1 MSPLASY
8 TILNRT
14 FLLLLFLLATPSVR
28 AQTTSA
34 RLSGFVYDEAGS
46 PLPGATVRIYR
57 LGKATTAG
65 ERGQYELDVPAGTY
79 YVAFSFIGYDRD
91 SVQLNITHAHT
102 YTMRLK
108 AAATTM
114 EAVTVSARPSDEQVT
129 QTETGLVTLRKKDLE
144 SLPYLLGELDPI
156 RIIQLMPGIQTS
168 GEGSTGF
175 YVRGGAVD
183 QNLMQ
188 LDRTT
193 VYNPSHLFGFFS
205 IFNGSTIESIDLYKG
220 GIPSYYGGRLSSIT
234 NITTR
239 QGSPDKLKG
248 EGSVGLIATGLLL
261 EGPIGKKKKASFM
274 IAARRTYV
282 DLFASS
288 LRRLGALKQDINYYF
303 YDLNVNFDYS
313 LGPRDHLR
321 LRAYTG
327 QDDFR
332 YNTSSTFKNTIDWR
346 NTTASLSWLHTYNDN
361 LYSEL
366 MVNTS
371 LYDMS
376 FGAAITT
383 YAFNIESDIRDWGFT
398 YQVNQQH
405 KKHTLAW
412 GLTYTH
418 HMLRPNNIYAYSE
431 DVELSISPR
440 IKLQGEEAALFINDK
455 IRFSDKLEV
464 NAGLRLSGYRQLG
477 PFDRYVEDENMQV
490 LDTLHYG
497 RGKTIKQYGNLEPRL
512 ALRYSLSSSSSVK
525 LSYDKTYQYLHQAP
539 LSSVSLPLDIWVPS
553 SSTIRPQSADQFSAG
568 YFRNFRDNMFETS
581 VVLYYKTM
589 QQQLEYRE
597 GVIIGYSKGYN
608 FDDNFVFGT
617 GLSYGSEFSIK
628 KNGGKLHGQ
637 ISYTLSHTTRKF
649 DALNKGKSFT
659 AKYDRLHDLSVLAN
673 YVVSPRWTVS
683 CVFVYGTGNALNL
696 PVARYIVQE
705 NVVNEYGER
714 NAFRMPPYHRMDLAA
729 TYTVHKSDKFE
740 SSWIFSV
747 YNVYNR
753 RNPYYIYF
761 ETTGNLDDYELS
773 TSIKQVS
780 LFPVIPAVTYRLKF

>member
-1 MSPLASY
+1 
-8 TILNRT
+8 LNRT
-14 FLLLLFLLATPSVR
+14 FLLLLFLVLATTPLC

-34 RLSGFVYDEAGS
+34 RLSGFVYDEAGN
-46 PLPGATVRIYR
+46 PLPGATVRIHR

-65 ERGQYELDVPAGTY
+65 ERGQYALDIQAGTY
-79 YVAFSFIGYDRD
+79 YVTFSFIGYDRD
-91 SVQLNITHAHT
+91 SVQLAMTDAHT

-114 EAVTVSARPSDEQVT
+114 EEVTVSARPADDHVT
-129 QTETGLVTLRKKDLE
+129 QTETGLVTLQKKDLE
-144 SLPYLLGELDPI
+144 NLPYLLGELDPI

-188 LDRTT
+188 LDHTT

-205 IFNGSTIESIDLYKG
+205 IFNGGTIESIDLYKG
-220 GIPSYYGGRLSSIT
+220 GIPAYYGGRLSSIT
-234 NITTR
+234 NISTR
-239 QGSPDKLKG
+239 QGSTEKIKG
-248 EGSVGLIATGLLL
+248 EGSVGLIATSLLL
-261 EGPIGKKKKASFM
+261 EGPVGKKKRASFM
-274 IAARRTYV
+274 VAARRTYV
-282 DLFASS
+282 DLFIRG
-288 LRRLGALKQDINYYF
+288 LRRLKALKQDINYYF
-303 YDLNVNFDYS
+303 YDLNVNFDYT

-321 LRAYTG
+321 LRSYTG

-332 YNTSSTFKNTIDWR
+332 FNTTSTFKNTIDWR
-346 NTTASLSWLHTYNDN
+346 NTTASLTWLHTYNDK

-376 FGAAITT
+376 FGASITT
-383 YAFNIESDIRDWGFT
+383 YSFDIKSDIRDWGLT
-398 YQVNQQH
+398 YQFNRQSDNQ
-405 KKHTLAW
+405 TLVW

-418 HMLRPNNIYAYSE
+418 HMLRPNNIYASSE
-431 DVELSISPR
+431 DVELTISPR

-455 IRFSDKLEV
+455 IKFSDNLEV
-464 NAGLRLSGYRQLG
+464 SAGLRLSAYRQLG
-477 PFDRYVEDENMQV
+477 PFTRYVEDENMQI
-490 LDTLHYG
+490 LDTLYYG
-497 RGKTIKQYGNLEPRL
+497 RGKTIEHYANLEPRL
-512 ALRYSLSSSSSVK
+512 ALRYSLSATSSIK
-525 LSYDKTYQYLHQAP
+525 FSYDKTYQYLHQAP

-553 SSTIRPQSADQFSAG
+553 SATIKPQSADQFSAG
-568 YFRNFRDNMFETS
+568 YFRNFHDNMFETS
-581 VVLYYKTM
+581 LVLYYKTM
-589 QQQLEYRE
+589 QHQLEYRE

-608 FDDNFVFGT
+608 FDDNFVFGK
-617 GLSYGSEFSIK
+617 GLSYGSEVSIK
-628 KNGGKLHGQ
+628 KNGGRVHGQ
-637 ISYTLSHTTRKF
+637 ISYTLSHTTREF

-659 AKYDRLHDLSVLAN
+659 AKYDRLHDLSVLGN
-673 YVVSPRWTVS
+673 FVVNPRWTVS

-696 PVARYIVQE
+696 PVARYIIQE

-729 TYTVHKSDKFE
+729 TYTLHKSDKFE

-780 LFPVIPAVTYRLKF
+780 LFPIIPAVTYRLKF

>member
-1 MSPLASY
+1 M
-8 TILNRT
+8 NRT
-14 FLLLLFLLATPSVR
+14 FLLLLSLALTAPALY
-28 AQTTSA
+28 AQTSTV
-34 RLSGFVYDEAGS
+34 RLSGFVYDDAGS
-46 PLPGATVRIYR
+46 PLPGATVRIHR
-57 LGKATTAG
+57 LGNATTAG
-65 ERGQYELDVPAGTY
+65 ERGQYELDIPVGTY
-79 YVAFSFIGYDRD
+79 SVAFSFIGYDRD
-91 SVQLNITHAHT
+91 SVQLNITGPHT

-114 EAVTVSARPSDEQVT
+114 EEVTVLSRPTDERVT
-129 QTETGLVTLRKKDLE
+129 QTETGLVTLQKKDLE
-144 SLPYLLGELDPI
+144 NLPYLLGELDPI

-188 LDRTT
+188 LDHTT

-205 IFNGSTIESIDLYKG
+205 IFNGGTIESIDLYKG

-234 NITTR
+234 NISTR
-239 QGSPDKLKG
+239 QGSTEKIKG
-248 EGSVGLIATGLLL
+248 EGSIGVIATSLLL
-261 EGPIGKKKKASFM
+261 EGPVGKKKKASFM
-274 IAARRTYV
+274 VAARRTYV
-282 DLFASS
+282 DLFISG

-303 YDLNVNFDYS
+303 YDLNINFDYS

-321 LRAYTG
+321 LRSYTG

-332 YNTSSTFKNTIDWR
+332 FNTSSTFRNTIDWR
-346 NTTASLSWLHTYNDN
+346 NTTGSLAWLHTYSDK

-371 LYDMS
+371 LYDMA
-376 FGAAITT
+376 FGASITT
-383 YAFNIESDIRDWGFT
+383 YSFDIQSDIRDWGLT
-398 YQVNQQH
+398 YQFNRQADN
-405 KKHTLAW
+405 HTLVW

-418 HMLRPNNIYAYSE
+418 HMLRPNNIYASSE

-455 IRFSDKLEV
+455 IKFSDKLEV
-464 NAGLRLSGYRQLG
+464 SAGLRLSGYRQLG
-477 PFDRYVEDENMQV
+477 PFDRYVEDENMQI
-490 LDTLHYG
+490 LDTLYYG
-497 RGKTIKQYGNLEPRL
+497 RGETIERYANLEPRL
-512 ALRYSLSSSSSVK
+512 ALRYSLSASSSVK
-525 LSYDKTYQYLHQAP
+525 LSYDKTYQYIHQAP

-553 SSTIRPQSADQFSAG
+553 SSTIKPQSADQFSVG
-568 YFRNFRDNMFETS
+568 YFRNFLANLFETS

-608 FDDNFVFGT
+608 FDDNFVFGK

-628 KNGGKLHGQ
+628 KNGGRVHGQ
-637 ISYTLSHTTRKF
+637 LSYTLSHTTRAF

-659 AKYDRLHDLSVLAN
+659 AKYDRLHDLSVLGN
-673 YVVSPRWTVS
+673 VVINPRWTVS

-696 PVARYIVQE
+696 PVARYIIQE

-740 SSWIFSV
+740 SSWVFSV

-761 ETTGNLDDYELS
+761 ETTGNLDNYELS